1 SKNGL
6 RSTVRPFQPRPAAVW
21 RATATT
27 IGLRATDWKA
37 VGRCNGP
44 TAERRSQADESG
56 IHTSGAPPD
65 VRKDVATEADELAV
79 TTVFVQAPGA
89 ESTVAATFATTP
101 ASSGVT

>member
-1 SKNGL
+1 MSAGRPTASPSRNGL

-44 TAERRSQADESG
+44 TAERRNHADESG
-56 IHTSGAPPD
+56 IHTSGAPREWL
-65 VRKDVATEADELAV
+65 RKDVATEEEDAAV
-79 TTVFVQAPGA
+79 TTVFVQALGA
-89 ESTVAATFATTP
+89 ES
-101 ASSGVT
+101 